1 MVCEMIAATSDNP
14 LELVKAY
21 VASGTFPGASFAIVN
36 GQAIEKYVIGYECLR
51 PEPVLLQTD
60 MSYDL
65 ASVSKVVGTGTV
77 MIDLVLS
84 GQVEL
89 DALLIDYYPDF
100 KGPGSTTLTIR
111 QLLTHTSGI
120 DPFIENRHNLAYDE
134 LRAALNQVTV
144 TSDKTFHYT
153 DVNFILLG
161 FMLEEIYGQD
171 LADILQDRVFKPFNM
186 HHTSFVA
193 PDKTVATAW
202 NLPKGL
208 VHDPKAQVLGRHTG
222 SAGLFSDLDDL
233 IAFSQAYFA
242 NPFYLLLLKDYAK
255 ANKARSLAWD
265 LVGLETSAESSKKQ
279 VGQWLLHT
287 GYTGTFILLN
297 LKTQQAVIFLSNRV
311 HLRDERKQ
319 WIADRNVLI
328 QAFLKMMKAIS

>member
-21 VASGTFPGASFAIVN
+21 VASGIFPGASFAIVN

-242 NPFYLLLLKDYAK
+242 NPVYLLLLKDYAK

-279 VGQWLLHT
+279 VGQWLMHT

-328 QAFLKMMKAIS
+328 QAFLKMMKTIS

>member
-1 MVCEMIAATSDNP
+1 MVCEMIAAMSDNP

-21 VASGTFPGASFAIVN
+21 VASGIFPGASFAIVN

-134 LRAALNQVTV
+134 LRAAL
-144 TSDKTFHYT
+144 
-153 DVNFILLG
+153 G
-161 FMLEEIYGQD
+161 F
-171 LADILQDRVFKPFNM
+171 AC
-186 HHTSFVA
+186 S
-193 PDKTVATAW
+193 
-202 NLPKGL
+202 
-208 VHDPKAQVLGRHTG
+208 
-222 SAGLFSDLDDL
+222 SS
-233 IAFSQAYFA
+233 
-242 NPFYLLLLKDYAK
+242 LLKV
-255 ANKARSLAWD
+255 S
-265 LVGLETSAESSKKQ
+265 SAYSSM
-279 VGQWLLHT
+279 T
-287 GYTGTFILLN
+287 
-297 LKTQQAVIFLSNRV
+297 AVV
-311 HLRDERKQ
+311 
-319 WIADRNVLI
+319 
-328 QAFLKMMKAIS
+328 

>member
-1 MVCEMIAATSDNP
+1 MIVATPDSP
-14 LELVKAY
+14 LELVKVY
-21 VASGTFPGASFAIVN
+21 VASGIFPGASFAIIN
-36 GQAIEKYVIGYECLR
+36 GQDIEKHIFGYERLK
-51 PEPVLLQTD
+51 PEPVLLQAD
-60 MSYDL
+60 MTYDL
-65 ASVSKVVGTGTV
+65 ASVSKVVGTGTL
-77 MIDLVLS
+77 MIDLILS
-84 GQVEL
+84 GKVGLDEL
-89 DALLIDYYPDF
+89 LTDYYPDF

-161 FMLEEIYGQD
+161 FMLEAIYGQD

-202 NLPKGL
+202 DLPKGL

-222 SAGLFSDLDDL
+222 SAGLFSYLDDL

-242 NPFYLLLLKDYAK
+242 NPAYLTLMQDYAK
-255 ANKARSLAWD
+255 ANRARSLAWD
-265 LVGLETSAESSKKQ
+265 LVGLETSAETSAETSKNQ

-328 QAFLKMMKAIS
+328 QAFLKMMENVV

>member
-1 MVCEMIAATSDNP
+1 MVCEMIAAMSDNP

-242 NPFYLLLLKDYAK
+242 NPVYLLLLKDYAK

-287 GYTGTFILLN
+287 GYTGTFIMLN

-328 QAFLKMMKAIS
+328 QAFLKMMKTIS

>member
-1 MVCEMIAATSDNP
+1 MVCEMIAAMSDNP

-328 QAFLKMMKAIS
+328 QAFLKMMKTIS

>member
-144 TSDKTFHYT
+144 TSDKTFNYT

-242 NPFYLLLLKDYAK
+242 NPVYLSLLKDYAK

-279 VGQWLLHT
+279 VGQWLMHT

-328 QAFLKMMKAIS
+328 QAFLKMMKTIS

>member
-1 MVCEMIAATSDNP
+1 MVCEMIAAMSDNP

-21 VASGTFPGASFAIVN
+21 VASGIFPGASFAIVN

-242 NPFYLLLLKDYAK
+242 NPVYLLLLKDYAK

-279 VGQWLLHT
+279 VGQWLMHT
-287 GYTGTFILLN
+287 GYTGTFIMLN

-328 QAFLKMMKAIS
+328 QAFLKMMKTIS

>member
-242 NPFYLLLLKDYAK
+242 NPVYLLLLKDYAK

-279 VGQWLLHT
+279 VGQWLMHT

-328 QAFLKMMKAIS
+328 QAFLKMMKIIS

>member
-21 VASGTFPGASFAIVN
+21 VASGIFPGASFAIVN

-242 NPFYLLLLKDYAK
+242 NPVYLLLLKDYAK

-279 VGQWLLHT
+279 VGQWLMHT
-287 GYTGTFILLN
+287 GYTGTFIMLN

-319 WIADRNVLI
+319 LIADRNVLI
-328 QAFLKMMKAIS
+328 QDFLKMMKIIS

>member
-1 MVCEMIAATSDNP
+1 MIAATSDNP

-242 NPFYLLLLKDYAK
+242 NPVYLLLLKDYAK

-287 GYTGTFILLN
+287 GYTGTFIMLN

-328 QAFLKMMKAIS
+328 QAFLKMMKTIS

>member
-1 MVCEMIAATSDNP
+1 MIAAMSDNP

-242 NPFYLLLLKDYAK
+242 NPVYLLLLKDYAK

-279 VGQWLLHT
+279 VGQWLMHT

-328 QAFLKMMKAIS
+328 QAFLKMMKTIS

>member
-21 VASGTFPGASFAIVN
+21 VAFGTFPGASFAIVN

-242 NPFYLLLLKDYAK
+242 NPVYLLLLKDYAK

-279 VGQWLLHT
+279 VGQWLMHT

-328 QAFLKMMKAIS
+328 QAFLKMMKTIS

>member
-222 SAGLFSDLDDL
+222 SAGLGFG
-233 IAFSQAYFA
+233 
-242 NPFYLLLLKDYAK
+242 
-255 ANKARSLAWD
+255 R
-265 LVGLETSAESSKKQ
+265 T
-279 VGQWLLHT
+279 
-287 GYTGTFILLN
+287 
-297 LKTQQAVIFLSNRV
+297 
-311 HLRDERKQ
+311 
-319 WIADRNVLI
+319 
-328 QAFLKMMKAIS
+328 

>member
-1 MVCEMIAATSDNP
+1 MIAATSDNP

>member
-1 MVCEMIAATSDNP
+1 MIAATSDNP

-242 NPFYLLLLKDYAK
+242 NPVYLLLLKDYAK

-328 QAFLKMMKAIS
+328 QAFLKMMKTIS

>member
-1 MVCEMIAATSDNP
+1 MIAAMSDNP

-21 VASGTFPGASFAIVN
+21 VASGIFPGASFAIVN

-242 NPFYLLLLKDYAK
+242 NPVYLLLLKDYAK

-328 QAFLKMMKAIS
+328 QAFLKMMKTIS

>member
-242 NPFYLLLLKDYAK
+242 NPVYLLLLKDYAK

-287 GYTGTFILLN
+287 GYTGTFIMLN

-328 QAFLKMMKAIS
+328 QAFLKMMKTIS

>member
-1 MVCEMIAATSDNP
+1 MVCEMIAAMSDNP

-21 VASGTFPGASFAIVN
+21 VASGIFPGASFAIVN

-242 NPFYLLLLKDYAK
+242 NPVYLLLLKDYAK

-328 QAFLKMMKAIS
+328 QAFLKMMKIIS

>member
-1 MVCEMIAATSDNP
+1 MIAAMSDNP

-21 VASGTFPGASFAIVN
+21 VASGIFPGASFAIVN

-242 NPFYLLLLKDYAK
+242 NPVYLLLLKDYAK

-287 GYTGTFILLN
+287 GYTGTFIMLN

-328 QAFLKMMKAIS
+328 QAFLKMMKTIS

>member
-279 VGQWLLHT
+279 VGQWLMHT

-328 QAFLKMMKAIS
+328 QAFLKMMKTIS

>member
-1 MVCEMIAATSDNP
+1 MVCEMIAAMSDNP

-21 VASGTFPGASFAIVN
+21 VASGIFPGASFAIVN

-242 NPFYLLLLKDYAK
+242 NPVYLLLLKDYAK

-279 VGQWLLHT
+279 VGQWLMHT

-328 QAFLKMMKAIS
+328 QAFLKMMKTIS

>member
-242 NPFYLLLLKDYAK
+242 NPVYLLLLKDYAK

-328 QAFLKMMKAIS
+328 QAFLKMMKIIS

>member
-1 MVCEMIAATSDNP
+1 MIAATSDNP

-100 KGPGSTTLTIR
+100 KGPGSTTTLTIR

-279 VGQWLLHT
+279 VGQWLMHT

-328 QAFLKMMKAIS
+328 QAFLKMMKTIS

>member
-1 MVCEMIAATSDNP
+1 MVCEMIAAMSDNP

-21 VASGTFPGASFAIVN
+21 VASGIFPGASFAIVN

-242 NPFYLLLLKDYAK
+242 NPVYLLLLKDYAK

-279 VGQWLLHT
+279 VGQWLMHT

-328 QAFLKMMKAIS
+328 QAFLKMMKIIS

>member
-242 NPFYLLLLKDYAK
+242 NPVYLLLLKDYAK

-279 VGQWLLHT
+279 VGQWLMHT

-328 QAFLKMMKAIS
+328 QAFLKMMKTIS

>member
-1 MVCEMIAATSDNP
+1 MVCEMIAAMSDNP

-21 VASGTFPGASFAIVN
+21 VASGIFPGASFAIVN

-242 NPFYLLLLKDYAK
+242 NPVYLLLLKDYAK

-328 QAFLKMMKAIS
+328 QAFLKMMKTIS

>member
-1 MVCEMIAATSDNP
+1 MVREMIVATPDSP
-14 LELVKAY
+14 LELVKVY
-21 VASGTFPGASFAIVN
+21 VASGIFPGASFAIIN
-36 GQAIEKYVIGYECLR
+36 GQDIEKHVFGYERLK
-51 PEPVLLQTD
+51 PEPVLLQAD
-60 MSYDL
+60 MTYDL
-65 ASVSKVVGTGTV
+65 ASVSKVVGTGTL
-77 MIDLVLS
+77 MINLILS
-84 GQVEL
+84 GKVGLDEL
-89 DALLIDYYPDF
+89 LTDYYPDF
-100 KGPGSTTLTIR
+100 KGSGSTTLTIR

-144 TSDKTFHYT
+144 TSDNTFHYT

-161 FMLEEIYGQD
+161 FMLEAIYGQD

-202 NLPKGL
+202 DLPKGL

-242 NPFYLLLLKDYAK
+242 NPAYLTLMQDYAK

-265 LVGLETSAESSKKQ
+265 LVGLETSAETSKNQ

-328 QAFLKMMKAIS
+328 QAFLKMMENVV

>member
-1 MVCEMIAATSDNP
+1 MVCEMIAAMSDNP

-21 VASGTFPGASFAIVN
+21 VASGIFPGASFAIVN

-242 NPFYLLLLKDYAK
+242 NPVYLLLLKDYAK

-279 VGQWLLHT
+279 VGQWLMHT

>member
-14 LELVKAY
+14 LELVNAY
-21 VASGTFPGASFAIVN
+21 VASGIFPGASFAIVN

-242 NPFYLLLLKDYAK
+242 NPVYLSLLKDYAK

-287 GYTGTFILLN
+287 GYTGTFIMLN

-328 QAFLKMMKAIS
+328 QAFLKMMKTIS